1 MLVSDI
7 YIFRNRC
14 LIICLVIV
22 LLLIFS
28 CNPNRNTV
36 LLYKVNDYPV
46 DNLVWSPTGRQ
57 LAFTSY
63 SSSLNASS
71 IYILD
76 VEIMD
81 AQLFM
86 TTNEGLLRVLGWTPD
101 ETELIF
107 SANSSNEFSNGIW
120 RAKIGNQDA
129 PELYIDEQVVFGWS
143 STDQIAVSGGGQK
156 DLLLIYVLD
165 PKTKEEEVVFRAPG
179 GSLSPFS
186 WSTNGT
192 KLAFSLDQGEF
203 RRRDLY
209 VVDLETTESQQVTN
223 EGTNDDPSLS
233 PNGNMV
239 VYVKGDFSGPVP
251 SYSLHIMNADG
262 TCDTE
267 IPQLNESRS
276 PAWSPDGKWIAFVGK
291 RNQIFL
297 LDVFAAFGEDFLKR
311 GLSCK

>member
-251 SYSLHIMNADG
+251 SYSLHIMNA
-262 TCDTE
+262 
-267 IPQLNESRS
+267 
-276 PAWSPDGKWIAFVGK
+276 
-291 RNQIFL
+291 
-297 LDVFAAFGEDFLKR
+297 
-311 GLSCK
+311 